1 MEDFAEHDFCE
12 VFRRIRG
19 RGLQNGCRTAE
30 GPEGRTGS
38 QAERKTGSGRGGGPE
53 MVVLLLVELLV
64 ELAIMAR
71 QLLRQGRRLAFPLR
85 RAARP
90 HPVPPG
96 YRGVELS
103 RGPGSWQGL
112 RARAAPTA

>member
-71 QLLRQGRRLAFPLR
+71 QLVALVLWQSWRGSCCGRGRRLALHL
-85 RAARP
+85 AAGGEA
-90 HPVPPG
+90 PPG
-96 YRGVELS
+96 TPGV
-103 RGPGSWQGL
+103 
-112 RARAAPTA
+112 

>member
-19 RGLQNGCRTAE
+19 RDLQNGCRTAE

-53 MVVLLLVELLV
+53 MVVLLLLVVLLLV
-64 ELAIMAR
+64 ELAIVAR
-71 QLLRQGRRLAFPLR
+71 QLVALVL
-85 RAARP
+85 
-90 HPVPPG
+90 
-96 YRGVELS
+96 
-103 RGPGSWQGL
+103 WQS
-112 RARAAPTA
+112 

>member
-1 MEDFAEHDFCE
+1 M
-12 VFRRIRG
+12 
-19 RGLQNGCRTAE
+19 QNGCRTAE

-53 MVVLLLVELLV
+53 IVVLLVVVLLLVEL
-64 ELAIMAR
+64 AIVAR
-71 QLLRQGRRLAFPLR
+71 KLLRRGRRLAFPLR

-96 YRGVELS
+96 YRGV
-103 RGPGSWQGL
+103 
-112 RARAAPTA
+112 